1 MENFI
6 KIKLLI
12 KIKLWLIIAT

>member
-6 KIKLLI
+6 KIGQTSAMI
-12 KIKLWLIIAT
+12 S

>member
-6 KIKLLI
+6 KITCDTDI
-12 KIKLWLIIAT
+12 P